1 MLTPWSF
8 LCIYTVDSC
17 LVAITK
23 RKLMKSVIN
32 NIKKTGSCD
41 HYYTASTIGPIA
53 LQDRSSSAA
62 KKSHLCLQSVLT
74 GGSTVCG

>member
-32 NIKKTGSCD
+32 NIKKTGSCG

-62 KKSHLCLQSVLT
+62 KKKPSLFAVRPH
-74 GGSTVCG
+74 